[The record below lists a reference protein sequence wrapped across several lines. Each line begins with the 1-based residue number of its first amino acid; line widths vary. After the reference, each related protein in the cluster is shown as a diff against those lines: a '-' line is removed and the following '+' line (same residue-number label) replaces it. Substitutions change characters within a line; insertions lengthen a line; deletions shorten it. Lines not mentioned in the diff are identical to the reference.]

1 MSEEEHK
8 RLIEEKLGKK
18 EAELMKGLALIRQT
32 VYDLLI
38 DEKGYTRS
46 DIEFD
51 KEFCLEL
58 DGKTY
63 LTAVD
68 YIISLDNRR
77 LIAVKCSPGSLE
89 SRERHLIAFA
99 RVVDSCRIPYA
110 VLTDGIYARM
120 LDTLTGRLISE
131 GPDSLPDRD
140 NALGLLKKAEFMPYP
155 PDRFEKEKRILLA
168 FEVIKC
174 TEELLE

>member
-1 MSEEEHK
+1 MSEEEHQ
-8 RLIEEKLGKK
+8 RLIEEKLEKK

-38 DEKGYTRS
+38 DEKGYSRS

-51 KEFCLEL
+51 KEFEIEL
-58 DGKTY
+58 DGKTFV
-63 LTAVD
+63 TAVD
-68 YIISLDNRR
+68 YIIRLDNRR

-99 RVVDSCRIPYA
+99 RIVDSCRIPYA
-110 VLTDGIYARM
+110 VLTEGSYARM
-120 LDTLTGRLISE
+120 LDTLAGRLISE
-131 GPDSLPDRD
+131 GPDSIPDRSM
-140 NALGLLKKAEFMPYP
+140 AVELLKKTEFIPYP
-155 PDRFEKEKRILLA
+155 LDRLEREKRILLA